1 MRKYVVIESATVKDA
16 LVAINNITHD
26 GELLIVV
33 NSDQQMV
40 GSLTDGDIRRGVR
53 SCIVISSSS
62 RRRNMMLRI

>member
-40 GSLTDGDIRRGVR
+40 GSPMA
-53 SCIVISSSS
+53 ISVEASLQE
-62 RRRNMMLRI
+62 RNSLIP

>member
-33 NSDQQMV
+33 NSDNRWLVLSPMAISV
-40 GSLTDGDIRRGVR
+40 EASLQE
-53 SCIVISSSS
+53 
-62 RRRNMMLRI
+62 RNSLIP